1 MFQSPESPSVCE
13 SLNNKQPGVRTHPGH
28 ISQDGDSQ
36 DQETDPLFLSQL
48 NHLHEPHFVRGEDA
62 SNASVIPA
70 QDRLT
75 HHIIRKWNPFKDL
88 KLTFVQHIITDRN
101 VGTLS

>member
-1 MFQSPESPSVCE
+1 
-13 SLNNKQPGVRTHPGH
+13 
-28 ISQDGDSQ
+28 
-36 DQETDPLFLSQL
+36 
-48 NHLHEPHFVRGEDA
+48 
-62 SNASVIPA
+62 
-70 QDRLT
+70 LT